1 MYMDNALL
9 EKSLK
14 FAARI
19 VKLHLSLVNEKR
31 EPVISE
37 QIIHSATSIGVLINE
52 ANCDINKKNYIPK
65 LEEALEFAAETEYW
79 LRLLILTGYIGE
91 VHGQTIISDC
101 DEIQQ
106 MLTNAINSAEYTDK
120 KSALNP
126 WD

>member
-79 LRLLILTGYIGE
+79 LELLKDTDYISQE
-91 VHGQTIISDC
+91 QYDSIHSDC
-101 DEIQQ
+101 EELIRI
-106 MLTNAINSAEYTDK
+106 LSATVKNSR
-120 KSALNP
+120 
-126 WD
+126 